1 MAEEKVRVSG
11 DMSRPADAPILPTT
25 NPDVEKKA
33 APAPEAGL
41 PAAAYVVFWISLSGG
56 VILFNKWILSTLK
69 FKYPILLTAWHLTFS
84 TIMTQILARTT
95 TLLDGRKKIK
105 MTGRVY
111 LRAIV
116 PIGLAFS
123 LSLMCGNMT
132 YLYLSV
138 SFIQMLKATMPVAVL
153 LTSWAL
159 RVEEVNFMKLFN
171 VSFIVLGVVI
181 ASFGEIDFVLAGFL
195 YQLAGLV
202 FEAVRINL
210 VQTLLN
216 GAEYKMDPLVSLYYF
231 APVCAVMNTIVALFM
246 EVPQVTM
253 EEFNAVGIPIFI
265 ANAACAF
272 MLNVAVVFLIGKTS
286 GLVLTLCG
294 VLKDILLVIA
304 SVLIWGTMISHLQM
318 FGYSIALL
326 GMLWFKFGKEKIKEY
341 LSQANRAWAEFGS
354 TRPAMRKVLIFGL
367 VVVTIF
373 VLFGGLAPSYDPK
386 DYINAAKN
394 AVGSV

>member
-11 DMSRPADAPILPTT
+11 ELSRPAADAPVLPTS
-25 NPDVEKKA
+25 NPDLEKKTP
-33 APAPEAGL
+33 PAEAGL
-41 PAAAYVVFWISLSGG
+41 PAAAYVIFWISLSGG

-95 TLLDGRKKIK
+95 TLLDGRKKVK

-153 LTSWAL
+153 ITSWVL

-195 YQLAGLV
+195 YQLAGLI
-202 FEAVRINL
+202 FEALRINL

-231 APVCAVMNTIVALFM
+231 APVCAVMNTIVALFL

-265 ANAACAF
+265 ANAGCAF
-272 MLNVAVVFLIGKTS
+272 LLNVAVVFLIGKTS

-304 SVLIWGTMISHLQM
+304 SVLIWGTMISNLQM

-341 LSQANRAWAEFGS
+341 LTQGGRAWAEFGA
-354 TRPAMRKVLIFGL
+354 TRPALRKVLILGL

-373 VLFGGLAPSYDPK
+373 VLLGGLAPSYDLK
-386 DYINAAKN
+386 SSIDAARG
-394 AVGSV
+394 AVGA

>member
-1 MAEEKVRVSG
+1 
-11 DMSRPADAPILPTT
+11 
-25 NPDVEKKA
+25 
-33 APAPEAGL
+33 
-41 PAAAYVVFWISLSGG
+41 
-56 VILFNKWILSTLK
+56 
-69 FKYPILLTAWHLTFS
+69 
-84 TIMTQILARTT
+84 
-95 TLLDGRKKIK
+95 
-105 MTGRVY
+105 
-111 LRAIV
+111 
-116 PIGLAFS
+116 
-123 LSLMCGNMT
+123 
-132 YLYLSV
+132 
-138 SFIQMLKATMPVAVL
+138 MPVAVL

-195 YQLAGLV
+195 YQLAGLI

-231 APVCAVMNTIVALFM
+231 APVCAVMNTIVALFL

-253 EEFNAVGIPIFI
+253 AEFNAVGVPIFI
-265 ANAACAF
+265 ANALCAF
-272 MLNVAVVFLIGKTS
+272 LLNVAVVFLVSLQPKSSCSFNNKLTELQIGKTS

-341 LSQANRAWAEFGS
+341 MTQGGRAWAELGAN
-354 TRPAMRKVLIFGL
+354 RPVLRKLLILGL

-373 VLFGGLAPSYDPK
+373 VLLGGLAPSYDIK
-386 DYINAAKN
+386 DSFSATKN
-394 AVGSV
+394 ALTGAGTAA